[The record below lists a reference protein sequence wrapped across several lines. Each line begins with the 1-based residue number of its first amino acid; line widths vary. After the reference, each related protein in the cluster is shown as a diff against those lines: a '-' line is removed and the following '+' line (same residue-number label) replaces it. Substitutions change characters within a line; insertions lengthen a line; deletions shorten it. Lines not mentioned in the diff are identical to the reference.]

1 MAINLLGLQPHK
13 VSRDL
18 SGYITF
24 IYGPPKVGKTTLAT
38 QMPGAL
44 LLAFERGYNA
54 IPGIIAQDV
63 NTWGEMKQ
71 IFRELKKPE
80 VQEVYKT
87 IIVDTVDIAA
97 DLCQKYICNQLGID
111 NMGDGGWGTNSWSK
125 YKKEFEDVFRGLTMM
140 GYAVVFI
147 SHSKTGTDKDQTGK
161 EFGYTKPTTQS
172 SALQIIENMADI
184 YCFARMYLGAD
195 GEEKRV
201 LTLRSPAGSG
211 ISCGSRFK
219 YIASEIPLNYD
230 ALTKAIGD
238 AIDKEAKE
246 NGNKFVTNERE
257 VAPVLKEYDFDALM
271 AQFESMVGDLM
282 TKDQTYYAPRITQV
296 IEKYLGKGKKMSGVT
311 RDQAE
316 LVYLV
321 VTEIQ
326 DDLVNG
332 EKK

>member
-24 IYGPPKVGKTTLAT
+24 IYGAPKVGKTTLAT
-38 QMPGAL
+38 QMPKAL

-54 IPGIIAQDV
+54 IPGIIVQDV

-80 VQEVYKT
+80 VQEAYKT
-87 IIVDTVDIAA
+87 IVVDTVDIAA

-125 YKKEFEDVFRGLTMM
+125 YKKEFQDVFRGLTMM

-161 EFGYTKPTTQS
+161 EFGFTKPTTQS

-184 YCFARMYLGAD
+184 YCYARMYLGSD

-219 YIASEIPLNYD
+219 YISPEIPLTYD

-238 AIDKEAKE
+238 AIDKEAQE
-246 NGNKFVTNERE
+246 HGNKFVTDARE
-257 VAPVLKEYDFDALM
+257 TTPVVKDYDFDALM
-271 AQFESMVGDLM
+271 SQFEGMVGDLM
-282 TKDQTYYAPRITQV
+282 NKDQAYYAPRITQI

-321 VTEIQ
+321 VTEIS

-332 EKK
+332 AKK